1 MSERR
6 LGDTL
11 VRVVDAR
18 GGCAWQSWLMRVVD
32 ARGGCVVRWTRLS
45 TPPEVRDAPASAL
58 DV

>member
-18 GGCAWQSWLMRVVD
+18 GGCAWLMRVVD